1 MKHTHHLP
9 LFHSPPR
16 LASSIFFF
24 HYLVSCPFSW
34 EKERE
39 RRAPFLSLSLS
50 FSREERGYN
59 PLTHQAQSKIQ
70 AAQAAHS
77 TVDVPSI
84 THRHEWGRKEK
95 KENGREE
102 TQERRKEARGRGG
115 GEHLRDTP
123 AGEVPTRKIDAP
135 GNLPVVLCSLYYTR
149 PSAKSLKRLPI
160 WAESRNFNRQHQPLA
175 LCSFP
180 PPSRFLSSQSLLKHE
195 PVALWES
202 SRCNLVI
209 AARHSLFVPQ
219 SFLALYLTLTA
230 IFHRHWISSSY

>member
-1 MKHTHHLP
+1 MRKK
-9 LFHSPPR
+9 R
-16 LASSIFFF
+16 
-24 HYLVSCPFSW
+24 
-34 EKERE
+34 KKGKRE
-39 RRAPFLSLSLS
+39 RRNA
-50 FSREERGYN
+50 RKKERG
-59 PLTHQAQSKIQ
+59 T
-70 AAQAAHS
+70 
-77 TVDVPSI
+77 
-84 THRHEWGRKEK
+84 RK
-95 KENGREE
+95 
-102 TQERRKEARGRGG
+102 GG
-115 GEHLRDTP
+115 GHLRDTP

-230 IFHRHWISSSY
+230 IFYRHWISSSY